1 MMLATKSKDEKSAI
15 LLNAYIQEFLKL
27 NELIE

>member
-1 MMLATKSKDEKSAI
+1 MLAIKSKDEKSAV
-15 LLNAYIQEFLKL
+15 LLNNYVKEFLKL